1 MLRPVRLQKQIYL
14 WFVKILVMGIA
25 TRFFRWSH
33 TYQSYLLLVA
43 RIVLGVVLLLKGIF
57 FISHAQHLREL
68 ILQSRFAAAV
78 GFFTA
83 YVTFAHLFGGVFI
96 IIGLFTRIAALLQ
109 VPVLLG
115 AIFFYSS
122 REQRRLR
129 FRLYSLA
136 DHAGLVALCFME
148 RQRHDLH
155 GALPER
161 PFVIVSTCGPL
172 SSEK

>member
-115 AIFFYSS
+115 AIFFILPASS
-122 REQRRLR
+122 RADFGSDFILSLIMLALLIYVLWKGSGTISMEHYLR
-129 FRLYSLA
+129 
-136 DHAGLVALCFME
+136 DHLL
-148 RQRHDLH
+148 
-155 GALPER
+155 
-161 PFVIVSTCGPL
+161 
-172 SSEK
+172 

>member
-115 AIFFYSS
+115 AIFFILPASS
-122 REQRRLR
+122 ADFGSDFILSLIMLVLL
-129 FRLYSLA
+129 LYVLWKGSGTISMEHYLK
-136 DHAGLVALCFME
+136 DHLL
-148 RQRHDLH
+148 
-155 GALPER
+155 
-161 PFVIVSTCGPL
+161 
-172 SSEK
+172 